1 MKVKTINSNGK
12 KIKIQRSI
20 NFGKTNS
27 EKVLIW
33 VAFTIFFIHAVSL
46 LLPIV
51 WGIISSFKDG
61 PIEYFSNIFG
71 LPKVWMF
78 SNYPDAVKVLEVNG
92 VGFFEMAF
100 NSVWWSFG
108 SSFLFVMV
116 LCLTSY
122 VFARY
127 EFPCKKLLFTF
138 SVFLMIIPTYGML
151 PAQYDLYGK
160 LGLKN
165 SPLLLLTALGCFGQN
180 QFLVMTS
187 FFRGLSK
194 EYKDAAFIDGAE
206 DFITFFKIM
215 LPQAK
220 GMMMS
225 YFLLTFLSCWN
236 DYYSPILYLD
246 KMPTLAS
253 GLFTYQNVVLRMGN
267 YPLYFAGVFITSIP
281 MVILYSFLHKTI
293 TENLSFGGLKG

>member
-1 MKVKTINSNGK
+1 MSIKSFSVNGKYIKVKNTV
-12 KIKIQRSI
+12 

-33 VAFTIFFIHAVSL
+33 VAFIIFFIHAVSL
-46 LLPIV
+46 LFPLA
-51 WGIISSFKDG
+51 WGFVSSFKNG
-61 PIEYFSNIFG
+61 TVEYFSNVFG
-71 LPKVWMF
+71 FPEMWRF
-78 SNYPDAVKVLEVNG
+78 ANYADAVKVLEVNG
-92 VGFFEMAF
+92 VGFFEMAL

-116 LCLTSY
+116 LALTSY
-122 VFARY
+122 IFARY

-194 EYKDAAFIDGAE
+194 EYKDAAFIDGAG
-206 DFITFFKIM
+206 DFTAFFKIM
-215 LPQAK
+215 LPQAR
-220 GMMMS
+220 GMMLS
-225 YFLLTFLSCWN
+225 YFLLTFLACWN
-236 DYYSPILYLD
+236 DYYAPILYLD

-281 MVILYSFLHKTI
+281 MVILYSILHKTI